1 MKRHMNVPAFL
12 RVDVM
17 QLPETLAFYLLV
29 GLGVAGAAYLTDN
42 RPGRLRRGFSLA
54 AAALFWPLFVPILLA
69 ARTGQ
74 AQPAAAAAPADDPL
88 AAAIA
93 QVQHELDAALGG
105 MDGWA
110 DDVLVRE
117 KSRLDELRAALSVQA
132 SRIRNMD
139 ALLAQTAETAT
150 GRPDVAQESPDEAR
164 WLKSEQARRDNLA
177 RLCQVRRQA
186 YIDLRATLAWIR
198 ELVSMIH
205 LARFTGAPASRAEE
219 LVAQIA
225 AAIEGV
231 SAVAADPTA
240 GPALEDSFPS
250 AAALPRAAAARSLR
264 SHPILDK
271 QETSSCD
278 SCSIPRT

>member
-1 MKRHMNVPAFL
+1 
-12 RVDVM
+12 M

-42 RPGRLRRGFSLA
+42 RPGRLRRGFSLV

-69 ARTGQ
+69 ARAGQ
-74 AQPAAAAAPADDPL
+74 TQPAATAAPADDPL

-110 DDVLVRE
+110 EDVLVRE

-139 ALLAQTAETAT
+139 ALLAQTVEPTAD
-150 GRPDVAQESPDEAR
+150 RPDTKQEAPDEAR

-231 SAVAADPTA
+231 SAVAADPAA
-240 GPALEDSFPS
+240 GPVLDDSSHFAS
-250 AAALPRAAAARSLR
+250 ASLPAARSLLT
-264 SHPILDK
+264 HPILDK